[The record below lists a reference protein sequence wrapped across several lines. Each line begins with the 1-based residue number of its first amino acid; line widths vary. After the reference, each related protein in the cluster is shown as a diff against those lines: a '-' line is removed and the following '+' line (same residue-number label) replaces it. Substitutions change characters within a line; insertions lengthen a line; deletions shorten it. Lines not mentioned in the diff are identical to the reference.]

1 MVISNERV
9 SDAFLAVNS
18 CSPQFLSD
26 KDYTMIR
33 KDGRADYHI
42 LYITQGFCYSEI
54 DGAVQKI
61 GRGNLILYKPHER
74 QRYSFLAKDC
84 SISCYIHFSGSE
96 CELLLKKFGLDHR
109 VSYVGK
115 TNHTLNNLFTRLS
128 EEFAL
133 KKPFYEEICAA
144 LLLQFLAEAG
154 KRKRYIEN
162 KLEINSLKRMDVICK
177 QMNAEYA
184 LNRSVAYYAQLCHL
198 SVDRFTHAFKE
209 STGLSPKSYMQK
221 IKIRIAIEM
230 LENTDLRISEIAEA
244 VGISDSNYFSRIFKK
259 YTGYS
264 PTLFKS

>member
-1 MVISNERV
+1 
-9 SDAFLAVNS
+9 
-18 CSPQFLSD
+18 
-26 KDYTMIR
+26 
-33 KDGRADYHI
+33 
-42 LYITQGFCYSEI
+42 
-54 DGAVQKI
+54 
-61 GRGNLILYKPHER
+61 
-74 QRYSFLAKDC
+74 
-84 SISCYIHFSGSE
+84 
-96 CELLLKKFGLDHR
+96 
-109 VSYVGK
+109 
-115 TNHTLNNLFTRLS
+115 
-128 EEFAL
+128 
-133 KKPFYEEICAA
+133 
-144 LLLQFLAEAG
+144 
-154 KRKRYIEN
+154 
-162 KLEINSLKRMDVICK
+162 MDVICK